1 MELSYWEYKTWLS
14 NVDFTVVGSGI
25 VGLNCALQLKKKYPS
40 SKVLVLEKG
49 SLPQGAS
56 TKNAGFACFGSISEL
71 LSDLKTHSEESVVNL
86 VKKRRDGI
94 QVLRTLLGD
103 KAIGLEQNGGN
114 ELFLKKDTSLFETC
128 VEGMDTLNSLLKPIF
143 EAEPFV
149 KTRNIFGFEN
159 IQDTYITHTF
169 EGQLDTGKMMS
180 ALLKKCLKKGI
191 HIMNGVAV
199 KKLQDLG
206 NTVEVQTTD
215 FSFNSKKTYVATNGF
230 ASELLKAETV
240 NPARAQVLITKPIN
254 DLKIKGTFHF
264 DEGYYYF
271 RNIDNRILFGGGRN
285 LDFETEQTASFG
297 KTAIV
302 QDELER
308 LLNTVIFP
316 NQKVEIDYRW
326 SGIMGVG
333 PQKTPIVKQV
343 SNNVYCGVRLGGMG
357 IALGSLVGKELAE
370 LSN

>member
-14 NVDFTVVGSGI
+14 NVDFAVIGSGI
-25 VGLNCALQLKKKYPS
+25 VGLNCALHLKEKYPK

-49 SLPQGAS
+49 PLPQGAS

-71 LSDLKTHSEESVVNL
+71 LSDLNTHSEENVVDL
-86 VKKRRDGI
+86 VKKRWEGI

-103 KAIGLEQNGGN
+103 KAIGLEQHGGH
-114 ELFLKKDTSLFETC
+114 ELFLKKDTVLFERC
-128 VEGMDTLNSLLKPIF
+128 LEGMDALNKLLKPIF
-143 EAEPFV
+143 GAAPFL
-149 KTRNIFGFEN
+149 KTKNVFGFEN
-159 IQDTYITHTF
+159 IQDTYITQGF
-169 EGQLDTGKMMS
+169 EGQLDTGKLMS
-180 ALLKKCLKKGI
+180 TLVEKCLKTGI
-191 HIMNGVAV
+191 QILNGVVV
-199 KKLQDLG
+199 KKLQDSG
-206 NTVEVQTTD
+206 NTVEVQTKE
-215 FSFNSKKTYVATNGF
+215 FSFNAKKTYIATNGF
-230 ASELLKAETV
+230 ASELLKSETV
-240 NPARAQVLITKPIN
+240 HPARAQVLITKPISK
-254 DLKIKGTFHF
+254 LKIKGTFHF

-271 RNIDNRILFGGGRN
+271 RNVDDRILFGGGRN
-285 LDFETEQTASFG
+285 MDFEAEKTSSFG
-297 KTAIV
+297 KTALV

-316 NQKVEIDYRW
+316 NQKIEIDYSW

-357 IALGSLVGKELAE
+357 IALGSLVGKELAN